1 MKAMIYV
8 GWVFCLFFCLVCPAG
23 IQAQNNIYVTGSRS
37 IAEDRIDDLDGAC
50 GILLVS
56 SHDDLV
62 ISSPQA
68 EGENEH
74 LMQVKAD
81 GQREDGLYE
90 YRVIFDASV
99 SRNPKLEVHRAGD
112 VYDTEIVAVIKPDFL
127 IAYRVEAV
135 SQPIRMDD
143 VTDANDLLKD
153 ETAAELEITTN
164 IPGLQLVYAPE
175 LQAKL
180 TTRVSPADRNV
191 TVTSLVVPLASI
203 IVARKQMEQAQTAY
217 DAWMKQLEQNPQLA
231 GEDKNW
237 EKLDTL
243 EVRRD
248 AASVYYAEL
257 TYVEIFAENSN
268 RLALDISDLLPRVKK
283 AYAVLPLKITEKVF
297 TTQSAALM
305 DEAARLFAQR
315 KYQEAKTVYIQAQQC
330 ADLSPK
336 MKTTLESALAQCD
349 SCIVYD
355 QLSGQA
361 LKEVLRMK
369 REGNASQQELAKWAS
384 ATIEY
389 IQMLTNM
396 DPSVFYSK
404 RIEVMEKLLAEQ
416 PLYMK
421 FTIVE
426 WKTLREGNPMP
437 GVEVWAYYGKG
448 RLSLSS
454 YGSERKFHKQIERNI
469 QEYEQLGI
477 SDVNGMVEFDFD
489 RTKLPQGIFFCPP
502 NGSKSKICYRSMEDL
517 RRQSSGDFMK
527 RQVRLKMFTK

>member
-1 MKAMIYV
+1 M
-8 GWVFCLFFCLVCPAG
+8 
-23 IQAQNNIYVTGSRS
+23 
-37 IAEDRIDDLDGAC
+37 
-50 GILLVS
+50 
-56 SHDDLV
+56 
-62 ISSPQA
+62 
-68 EGENEH
+68 
-74 LMQVKAD
+74 
-81 GQREDGLYE
+81 
-90 YRVIFDASV
+90 
-99 SRNPKLEVHRAGD
+99 
-112 VYDTEIVAVIKPDFL
+112 IKPDFL

-203 IVARKQMEQAQTAY
+203 IVARKQIEQAQTAY

-305 DEAARLFAQR
+305 DEA
-315 KYQEAKTVYIQAQQC
+315 
-330 ADLSPK
+330 P
-336 MKTTLESALAQCD
+336 
-349 SCIVYD
+349 
-355 QLSGQA
+355 
-361 LKEVLRMK
+361 
-369 REGNASQQELAKWAS
+369 
-384 ATIEY
+384 
-389 IQMLTNM
+389 
-396 DPSVFYSK
+396 
-404 RIEVMEKLLAEQ
+404 
-416 PLYMK
+416 
-421 FTIVE
+421 
-426 WKTLREGNPMP
+426 
-437 GVEVWAYYGKG
+437 
-448 RLSLSS
+448 LSLAVD
-454 YGSERKFHKQIERNI
+454 GAKVPGFEIVPHRCTQPNREI
-469 QEYEQLGI
+469 
-477 SDVNGMVEFDFD
+477 
-489 RTKLPQGIFFCPP
+489 LPRWRCF
-502 NGSKSKICYRSMEDL
+502 R
-517 RRQSSGDFMK
+517 
-527 RQVRLKMFTK
+527 